1 MRVLLA
7 LLLSVPAWGQI
18 SATFAGTDKASNA
31 TGGAVT
37 SLSTAG
43 TSHTAGR
50 ALVALIRLGT
60 VGATVSSV
68 TNTAGDTWSACSPIK
83 TGTQGAVQWWY
94 ALNSAGN
101 ASDVVTANF
110 TTSVYTSVIVGEIAG
125 IATSSA
131 VDVCS
136 GSTGNSGTG
145 TAATASSFSTS
156 QADEIILHGVIWGAL
171 SITTTAN
178 SGYTAVADTDGMG
191 GLQYRV
197 VSSTQ
202 SGITPTLTLS
212 SSQDWI
218 GQVLTLKA
226 PGGGSPTTTVRRG
239 QIF

>member
-18 SATFAGTDKASNA
+18 TATFAGTDKASNA

-37 SLSTAG
+37 SLATAG

-50 ALVALIRLGT
+50 ALVALLRLGT
-60 VGATVSSV
+60 VGATASGLN
-68 TNTAGDTWSACSPIK
+68 NTAGDTWTACAPIK
-83 TGTQGAVQWWY
+83 TGTMGSVQWWY
-94 ALNSAGN
+94 TLNTAGN

-110 TTSVYTSVIVGEIAG
+110 STSVYTSLIVGEIAG

-136 GSTGNSGTG
+136 GNTGNSGTG
-145 TAATASSFSTS
+145 TAATASSFSTA

-171 SITTTAN
+171 SVTTTAN

-226 PGGGSPTTTVRRG
+226 PGGSPTTTVRRG